1 MTVTQS
7 EISGAV
13 TAHDSR
19 EGFYVTHI
27 LSVVTLKPMK
37 FKSME
42 NKANQCTHF
51 HIMRQ
56 KSHMQTSSKNS
67 KNMAAIKGTAYG
79 KLLYNNKLLYNGPM
93 S

>member
-1 MTVTQS
+1 
-7 EISGAV
+7 
-13 TAHDSR
+13 
-19 EGFYVTHI
+19 
-27 LSVVTLKPMK
+27 VVTLKPMK

-67 KNMAAIKGTAYG
+67 KNLAAIDRAHHVKRH
-79 KLLYNNKLLYNGPM
+79 
-93 S
+93 SIW